1 MVDPT
6 HFEEAVMGGRMTA
19 TVNANSD
26 VCAIQKAG
34 GDGVMQSV
42 IMQCL
47 RIASVKAGDI
57 TSKIKNAVSANL
69 VKRHVFLALCLL
81 TALLR
86 SICDSESP
94 LNQFLRIMENSK
106 YKIAIIIMCLMGL
119 DGP

>member
-19 TVNANSD
+19 TVNANGD

-57 TSKIKNAVSANL
+57 TSKIKNAVSSNP
-69 VKRHVFLALCLL
+69 VTRHVLLALCLL
-81 TALLR
+81 SALLQNR
-86 SICDSESP
+86 CDSELP
-94 LNQFLRIMENSK
+94 LYQFLRVKENSK
-106 YKIAIIIMCLMGL
+106 YKFAIIIL
-119 DGP
+119 